1 MRDRFG
7 IFGAVIK
14 IRKLSLLL
22 VVTLRSPN
30 SKSIFHE
37 FRVDVIIA
45 AHRCLYKTFIL
56 VYLLLV
62 YCSNPRN

>member
-22 VVTLRSPN
+22 VMTLRIPNNKAEIKCMGSIGGKTPTEPKGLFIILSPLE
-30 SKSIFHE
+30 H
-37 FRVDVIIA
+37 
-45 AHRCLYKTFIL
+45 
-56 VYLLLV
+56 
-62 YCSNPRN
+62 